1 MTAGPTRQQ
10 SRLLP
15 YLVVILVVLLGYVVY
30 TRVLRPGRPAAVVVA
45 TPPPVAATPAPAPS
59 PEPTPTG
66 AATPAPTVPPGP
78 AVTTVPARPSGRANP
93 FAALVTEQAARPAP
107 PPPPVPPPFF
117 PGRPGEGP
125 GTERPRAGDTKLA
138 GVLVKDG
145 ESLAIV
151 QLGQATYIVAEG
163 EVVEQFRVVRI
174 EPERVVLRSG
184 TQELFLELG
193 GERGDAEPRR

>member
-1 MTAGPTRQQ
+1 MSAGPTQQQ

-15 YLVVILVVLLGYVVY
+15 YLLAVLVVLLGYVVY
-30 TRVLRPGRPAAVVVA
+30 TRVLSPGRPAPVVVT
-45 TPPPVAATPAPAPS
+45 TPPPVAASPAPAPS
-59 PEPTPTG
+59 PEPTPTA
-66 AATPAPTVPPGP
+66 AATPAPAASPGP
-78 AVTTVPARPSGRANP
+78 GVTAVPTLPSGRPNP
-93 FAALVTEQAARPAP
+93 FAALVTEQAARPAPP

-125 GTERPRAGDTKLA
+125 GTRPRAGTKLA

-151 QLGQATYIVAEG
+151 QLAQTTYIVAEG
-163 EVVEQFRVVRI
+163 DVVEQFRVARI

-184 TQELFLELG
+184 TQELSLELG
-193 GERGDAEPRR
+193 GERGEAQPRR

>member
-1 MTAGPTRQQ
+1 MSAGPTQQQ

-15 YLVVILVVLLGYVVY
+15 YLLAILVVLLGYAVY
-30 TRVLRPGRPAAVVVA
+30 TRVLTRGRPAPVVVA
-45 TPPPVAATPAPAPS
+45 TPPPAAVTPAPR
-59 PEPTPTG
+59 PEPTP
-66 AATPAPTVPPGP
+66 AAAASPAPAALPGPGVATVP
-78 AVTTVPARPSGRANP
+78 TLPSGRPNP

-107 PPPPVPPPFF
+107 PPPPPVPPPFF

-125 GTERPRAGDTKLA
+125 GAGGTKLA

-151 QLGQATYIVAEG
+151 QLGQTTYIVAEG
-163 EVVEQFRVVRI
+163 DVVEQFRVARI

-184 TQELFLELG
+184 TQELSLELG
-193 GERGDAEPRR
+193 GERGEAQPRR

>member
-1 MTAGPTRQQ
+1 MSAGPTQQQ

-15 YLVVILVVLLGYVVY
+15 YLLAILVVLLGYAVY
-30 TRVLRPGRPAAVVVA
+30 TRVLTRGRPAPVVVT
-45 TPPPVAATPAPAPS
+45 TPPPPAVTPAPR
-59 PEPTPTG
+59 PEPTP
-66 AATPAPTVPPGP
+66 AAAASPAPVASPGPGVATVP
-78 AVTTVPARPSGRANP
+78 TLPSGRPNP

-107 PPPPVPPPFF
+107 PPPPPVPPPFF

-125 GTERPRAGDTKLA
+125 GAGGTKLA

-151 QLGQATYIVAEG
+151 QLGQTTYIVAEG
-163 EVVEQFRVVRI
+163 DVVEQFRVARI

-184 TQELFLELG
+184 TQELSLELG
-193 GERGDAEPRR
+193 GERGEAQPRR

>member
-1 MTAGPTRQQ
+1 MSAGPTQQQ

-15 YLVVILVVLLGYVVY
+15 YLLAILVVLLGYAAY
-30 TRVLRPGRPAAVVVA
+30 TRVLTRGRPAPVVVT
-45 TPPPVAATPAPAPS
+45 TPPPAAVTPAPR
-59 PEPTPTG
+59 PEPTP
-66 AATPAPTVPPGP
+66 AAAASPAPAASPGPGVATVP
-78 AVTTVPARPSGRANP
+78 TLPSGRPNP

-107 PPPPVPPPFF
+107 PPPPPVPPPFF

-125 GTERPRAGDTKLA
+125 GAGGTKLA

-151 QLGQATYIVAEG
+151 QLGQTTYIVAEG
-163 EVVEQFRVVRI
+163 DVVEQFRVARI

-184 TQELFLELG
+184 TQELSLELG
-193 GERGDAEPRR
+193 GERGEAQPRR

>member
-1 MTAGPTRQQ
+1 MSAGPTQQQ

-15 YLVVILVVLLGYVVY
+15 YLLAILVVLLGYAVY
-30 TRVLRPGRPAAVVVA
+30 TRVLTRGRPAPVVVT
-45 TPPPVAATPAPAPS
+45 TPPPPAVTPAPR
-59 PEPTPTG
+59 PEPTP
-66 AATPAPTVPPGP
+66 AAAASPAPTASPGP
-78 AVTTVPARPSGRANP
+78 GVATVPTLPSGRPNP

-107 PPPPVPPPFF
+107 PPPPPVPPPFF

-125 GTERPRAGDTKLA
+125 GAGGTKLA

-151 QLGQATYIVAEG
+151 QLGQTTYIVAEG
-163 EVVEQFRVVRI
+163 DVVEQFRVARI

-184 TQELFLELG
+184 TQELSLELG
-193 GERGDAEPRR
+193 GERGEAQPRR

>member
-1 MTAGPTRQQ
+1 MSAGPTQQQ

-15 YLVVILVVLLGYVVY
+15 YLLAILVVLLGYAVY
-30 TRVLRPGRPAAVVVA
+30 TQVLTRGRPAPVVVT
-45 TPPPVAATPAPAPS
+45 TPPPPAVTPAPR
-59 PEPTPTG
+59 PEPTP
-66 AATPAPTVPPGP
+66 AAAASPAPVASPGPGVATVP
-78 AVTTVPARPSGRANP
+78 TLPSGRPNP

-107 PPPPVPPPFF
+107 PPPPPVPPPFF

-125 GTERPRAGDTKLA
+125 GAGGTKLA

-151 QLGQATYIVAEG
+151 QLGQTTYIVAEG
-163 EVVEQFRVVRI
+163 DVVEQFRVARI

-184 TQELFLELG
+184 TQELSLELG
-193 GERGDAEPRR
+193 GERGEAQPRR

>member
-1 MTAGPTRQQ
+1 MSAGPTQQQ

-15 YLVVILVVLLGYVVY
+15 YLLAILVVLLGYAVY
-30 TRVLRPGRPAAVVVA
+30 TRVLTRGRPAPVVVA
-45 TPPPVAATPAPAPS
+45 TPPPPAVTPAPR
-59 PEPTPTG
+59 PEPTP
-66 AATPAPTVPPGP
+66 AAAASPAPTASPGP
-78 AVTTVPARPSGRANP
+78 GVATVPTLPSGRPNP

-107 PPPPVPPPFF
+107 PPPPPVPPPFF

-125 GTERPRAGDTKLA
+125 GAGGTKLA

-151 QLGQATYIVAEG
+151 QLGQTTYIVAEG
-163 EVVEQFRVVRI
+163 DVVEQFRVARI

-184 TQELFLELG
+184 TQELSLELG
-193 GERGDAEPRR
+193 GERGEAQPRR

>member
-1 MTAGPTRQQ
+1 MSAGPTQQQ

-15 YLVVILVVLLGYVVY
+15 YLLAILVVLLGYAVY
-30 TRVLRPGRPAAVVVA
+30 TRVLTRGRPAPVVVA
-45 TPPPVAATPAPAPS
+45 TPPPAAVTPAPR
-59 PEPTPTG
+59 PEPTP
-66 AATPAPTVPPGP
+66 AAAASPAPVASPGPGVATVP
-78 AVTTVPARPSGRANP
+78 TLPSGRPNP

-107 PPPPVPPPFF
+107 PPPPPVPPPFF

-125 GTERPRAGDTKLA
+125 GAGGTKLA

-151 QLGQATYIVAEG
+151 QLGQTTYIVAEG
-163 EVVEQFRVVRI
+163 DVVEQFRVARI

-184 TQELFLELG
+184 TQELSLELG
-193 GERGDAEPRR
+193 GERGEAQPRR

>member
-1 MTAGPTRQQ
+1 MSAGPTQQQ

-15 YLVVILVVLLGYVVY
+15 YLLAILVVLLGYAVY
-30 TRVLRPGRPAAVVVA
+30 TRVLTRGRPAPVVVT
-45 TPPPVAATPAPAPS
+45 TPPPPAVTPAPRPEPTPAPAAS
-59 PEPTPTG
+59 
-66 AATPAPTVPPGP
+66 PAPVASPGPGVATVP
-78 AVTTVPARPSGRANP
+78 TLPSGRPNP

-107 PPPPVPPPFF
+107 PPPPPVPPPFF

-125 GTERPRAGDTKLA
+125 GAGGTKLA

-151 QLGQATYIVAEG
+151 QLGQTTYIVAEG
-163 EVVEQFRVVRI
+163 DVVEQFRVARI

-184 TQELFLELG
+184 TQELSLELG
-193 GERGDAEPRR
+193 GERGEAQPRR

>member
-1 MTAGPTRQQ
+1 MSAGPTQQQ

-15 YLVVILVVLLGYVVY
+15 YLLAILVVLLGYAVY
-30 TRVLRPGRPAAVVVA
+30 TRVLTRGRPAPVVVA
-45 TPPPVAATPAPAPS
+45 TPPPAAVTPAPR
-59 PEPTPTG
+59 PEPTP
-66 AATPAPTVPPGP
+66 AAAASPAPVASPGPGVATVP
-78 AVTTVPARPSGRANP
+78 TLPSGRPNP

-107 PPPPVPPPFF
+107 PPPPPVPPPFF

-125 GTERPRAGDTKLA
+125 GAGGTKLA

-151 QLGQATYIVAEG
+151 QLGQTTHIVAEG
-163 EVVEQFRVVRI
+163 DMLEQFRVVRI

-184 TQELFLELG
+184 TQELSLELG
-193 GERGDAEPRR
+193 GERGEAQPRR

>member
-1 MTAGPTRQQ
+1 MSAGPTQQQ

-15 YLVVILVVLLGYVVY
+15 YLLAILVVLLGYAVY
-30 TRVLRPGRPAAVVVA
+30 TRVLTRGRPAPVVVT
-45 TPPPVAATPAPAPS
+45 TPPPATVTPAPR
-59 PEPTPTG
+59 PEPTP
-66 AATPAPTVPPGP
+66 AAAASPAPTASPGP
-78 AVTTVPARPSGRANP
+78 GVATVPTLPSGRPNP

-107 PPPPVPPPFF
+107 PPPPPVPPPFF

-125 GTERPRAGDTKLA
+125 GAGGTKLA

-151 QLGQATYIVAEG
+151 QLGQTTYIVAEG
-163 EVVEQFRVVRI
+163 DVVEQFRVARI

-184 TQELFLELG
+184 TQELSLELG
-193 GERGDAEPRR
+193 GERGEAQPRR

>member
-1 MTAGPTRQQ
+1 MSAGPTQQQ

-15 YLVVILVVLLGYVVY
+15 YLLAILVVLLGYAVY
-30 TRVLRPGRPAAVVVA
+30 TRVLTRGRPAPVVVT
-45 TPPPVAATPAPAPS
+45 TPPPAAVTPAPR
-59 PEPTPTG
+59 PEPTP
-66 AATPAPTVPPGP
+66 AAAASPAPTASPGP
-78 AVTTVPARPSGRANP
+78 GVATVPTLPSGRPNP

-107 PPPPVPPPFF
+107 PPPPPVPPPFF

-125 GTERPRAGDTKLA
+125 GAGGTKLA

-151 QLGQATYIVAEG
+151 QLGQTTYIVAEG
-163 EVVEQFRVVRI
+163 DVVEQFRVARI

-184 TQELFLELG
+184 TQELSLELG
-193 GERGDAEPRR
+193 GERGEAQPRR

>member
-1 MTAGPTRQQ
+1 MSAGPTQQQ

-15 YLVVILVVLLGYVVY
+15 YLLAILVVLLGYAVY
-30 TRVLRPGRPAAVVVA
+30 TRVLTRGRPAPVVVA
-45 TPPPVAATPAPAPS
+45 TPPPAAVTPAPR
-59 PEPTPTG
+59 PEPTP
-66 AATPAPTVPPGP
+66 AAAASPAPTASPGP
-78 AVTTVPARPSGRANP
+78 GVATVPTLPSGRPNP

-107 PPPPVPPPFF
+107 PPPPPVPPPFF

-125 GTERPRAGDTKLA
+125 GAGGTKLA

-151 QLGQATYIVAEG
+151 QLGQTTYIVAEG
-163 EVVEQFRVVRI
+163 DVVEQFRVARI

-184 TQELFLELG
+184 TQEHSLELG
-193 GERGDAEPRR
+193 GERGEAQPRR

>member
-1 MTAGPTRQQ
+1 MSAGPTQQQ

-15 YLVVILVVLLGYVVY
+15 YLLAILVVLLGYAVY
-30 TRVLRPGRPAAVVVA
+30 TRVLTRGRPAPVVVT
-45 TPPPVAATPAPAPS
+45 TPPPPAVTPAPR
-59 PEPTPTG
+59 PEPTP
-66 AATPAPTVPPGP
+66 AAAASPAPAASPGP
-78 AVTTVPARPSGRANP
+78 GVATVPALPSGRPNP

-107 PPPPVPPPFF
+107 PPPPPVPPPFF

-125 GTERPRAGDTKLA
+125 GAGGTKLA

-151 QLGQATYIVAEG
+151 QLGQTTYIVAEG
-163 EVVEQFRVVRI
+163 DVVEQFRVARI

-184 TQELFLELG
+184 TQELSLELG
-193 GERGDAEPRR
+193 GERGEAQPRR

>member
-1 MTAGPTRQQ
+1 MSAGPTQQQ

-15 YLVVILVVLLGYVVY
+15 YLLAILVVLLGYAVY
-30 TRVLRPGRPAAVVVA
+30 TRVLTRGRPAPVVVA
-45 TPPPVAATPAPAPS
+45 TPPPAAVTPAPR
-59 PEPTPTG
+59 PEPTP
-66 AATPAPTVPPGP
+66 AAAASPAPTASPGP
-78 AVTTVPARPSGRANP
+78 GVATVPTLPSGRPNP

-107 PPPPVPPPFF
+107 PPPPPVPPPFF

-125 GTERPRAGDTKLA
+125 GAGGTKLA

-151 QLGQATYIVAEG
+151 QLGQTTYIVAEG
-163 EVVEQFRVVRI
+163 DMLEQFRVVRI

-184 TQELFLELG
+184 TQELSLELG
-193 GERGDAEPRR
+193 GERGEAQPRR

>member
-1 MTAGPTRQQ
+1 MSAGPTQQQ

-15 YLVVILVVLLGYVVY
+15 YLLAILVVLLGYAVY
-30 TRVLRPGRPAAVVVA
+30 TRVLTRGRPAPVVVA
-45 TPPPVAATPAPAPS
+45 TPPPAAVTPAPR
-59 PEPTPTG
+59 PEPTP
-66 AATPAPTVPPGP
+66 AAAASPAPTASPGP
-78 AVTTVPARPSGRANP
+78 GVATVPTLPSGRPNP

-107 PPPPVPPPFF
+107 PPPPPVPPPFF

-125 GTERPRAGDTKLA
+125 GAGGTKLA

-151 QLGQATYIVAEG
+151 QLGQTTYIVAEG
-163 EVVEQFRVVRI
+163 DVVEQFRVARI

-184 TQELFLELG
+184 TQELSLELG
-193 GERGDAEPRR
+193 GERGEAQPRR

>member
-1 MTAGPTRQQ
+1 MSAGPTQQQ

-15 YLVVILVVLLGYVVY
+15 YLLAILVVLLGYAVY
-30 TRVLRPGRPAAVVVA
+30 TRVLTRGRPAPVVVT
-45 TPPPVAATPAPAPS
+45 TPPPPAVTPAPR
-59 PEPTPTG
+59 PEPRP
-66 AATPAPTVPPGP
+66 AAAASPAPTASPGP
-78 AVTTVPARPSGRANP
+78 GVATVPTLPSGRPNP

-107 PPPPVPPPFF
+107 PPPPPVPPPFF

-125 GTERPRAGDTKLA
+125 GAGGTKLA

-151 QLGQATYIVAEG
+151 QLGQTTYIVAEG
-163 EVVEQFRVVRI
+163 DVVEQFRVARI

-184 TQELFLELG
+184 TQELSLELG
-193 GERGDAEPRR
+193 GERGEAQPRR

>member
-1 MTAGPTRQQ
+1 MSAGPTQQQ

-15 YLVVILVVLLGYVVY
+15 YLLAILVVLLGYAVY
-30 TRVLRPGRPAAVVVA
+30 TRVLTRGRPAPVVVA
-45 TPPPVAATPAPAPS
+45 TPPPPAVTPAPR
-59 PEPTPTG
+59 PEPTP
-66 AATPAPTVPPGP
+66 AAAASPAPVASPGPGVATVP
-78 AVTTVPARPSGRANP
+78 TLPSGRPNP

-107 PPPPVPPPFF
+107 PPPPPVPPPFF

-125 GTERPRAGDTKLA
+125 GAGGTKLA

-151 QLGQATYIVAEG
+151 QLGQTTYIVAEG
-163 EVVEQFRVVRI
+163 DVVEQFRVARI

-184 TQELFLELG
+184 TQELSLELG
-193 GERGDAEPRR
+193 GERGEAQPRR

>member
-15 YLVVILVVLLGYVVY
+15 YLLAILVVLLGYVVY
-30 TRVLRPGRPAAVVVA
+30 TRVLSPGRPAPVVVA

-59 PEPTPTG
+59 PEPTPAG
-66 AATPAPTVPPGP
+66 AASPAPAASPGPGVATVP
-78 AVTTVPARPSGRANP
+78 TLPSGRPNP
-93 FAALVTEQAARPAP
+93 FAALVTEQAAKPAP
-107 PPPPVPPPFF
+107 PSPPPVPPPFF

-125 GTERPRAGDTKLA
+125 GTGGAKLA

-184 TQELFLELG
+184 TEELSLELG
-193 GERGDAEPRR
+193 GERGEPEPRR